1 MVTTS
6 ILTAANYDPTRN
18 VIRSSIW
25 CTMGKSV
32 YIIPEDRKS
41 IVTCGY
47 IRGCGRDGPDTPIIP

>member
-1 MVTTS
+1 
-6 ILTAANYDPTRN
+6 
-18 VIRSSIW
+18 
-25 CTMGKSV
+25 MGKSV